1 MQLLRAK
8 TKVSEVLTLLANLL
22 RAYTPS
28 ARAGLNAD
36 HTVGAYLRLSAILRP
51 FSVEDVS
58 KPWSRNMPDQ
68 TRSRN
73 PSPIPVHEPAWEI
86 GTFLRYDQERPDIVS
101 VLCDWVGEV
110 PGKTIDA
117 VMQVLK
123 GDYPENVF
131 LAKLPRAQGWTRK
144 LKLYVP
150 GQESRIVNI
159 IGGGT
164 PRLLLGNEVVY
175 QLPNPATKRKSTV
188 YRHSLVEG
196 RLSAET
202 LAFDEVQGGLSSSL
216 ANHIHER
223 MVQASASLGD
233 SVTVPALVAK
243 GRFIIPRWDGS
254 FLVYS
259 EVLNFRPPYYLRPEN
274 RYRKFDGKRGVE
286 VFRSGVRTLFQ
297 ALRQINMHDDGF
309 FHGDL
314 IHRHLGG
321 SANLGFTPEGV
332 AVIKGW
338 GRRKDEHV
346 TDWPSK
352 DRRTHQLQ
360 EVTGALA
367 GLLQDVLNS
376 GMNRE
381 ERRNLLIDTVLAGL
395 EAYTG
400 RHKMIDRV
408 SLASGLPSDMDRF
421 LQSTQRFLSDDNLS
435 DYPINSILYQESGQ
449 LEDRIKRWLVKCV
462 THHL

>member
-1 MQLLRAK
+1 
-8 TKVSEVLTLLANLL
+8 
-22 RAYTPS
+22 
-28 ARAGLNAD
+28 
-36 HTVGAYLRLSAILRP
+36 
-51 FSVEDVS
+51 
-58 KPWSRNMPDQ
+58 MPDQ

-73 PSPIPVHEPAWEI
+73 AHPVPVHEPAWEI
-86 GTFLRYDQERPDIVS
+86 GSFLRYEQERPDIVS
-101 VLCDWVGEV
+101 VLCDWEGEAAR
-110 PGKTIDA
+110 KTIDA
-117 VMQVLK
+117 VIQVLK
-123 GDYPENVF
+123 GDYPGNVF
-131 LAKLPRAQGWTRK
+131 LAELPRAQGWTRK
-144 LKLYVP
+144 LKLYIP
-150 GQESRIVNI
+150 GQEGRIVNI
-159 IGGGT
+159 IGGGA

-175 QLPNPATKRKSTV
+175 QLPNPDAKRKSTV

-196 RLSAET
+196 RLSAEI
-202 LAFDEVQGGLSSSL
+202 LALDEVQGGLPLSL

-223 MVQASASLGD
+223 MAQALVLTGD
-233 SVTVPALVAK
+233 SVAVPTLVAK
-243 GRFIIPRWDGS
+243 GRFTIPRWDGS

-259 EVLNFRPPYYLRPEN
+259 EVLSYRPPYYLRPEN

-314 IHRHLGG
+314 THRHLGG
-321 SANLGFTPEGV
+321 SANLGFTPEGL

-338 GRRKDEHV
+338 GRRMDEQV
-346 TDWPSK
+346 TDWPSN
-352 DRRTHQLQ
+352 DRRTHQLR

-367 GLLQDVLNS
+367 GLLQDVSTS
-376 GMNRE
+376 GMSRE
-381 ERRNLLIDTVLAGL
+381 EQRSLLIDIVSAGL

-421 LQSTQRFLSDDNLS
+421 MQSTQRFLSDDNLS

-449 LEDRIKRWLVKCV
+449 LEEGIKRWLVKCV

>member
-1 MQLLRAK
+1 
-8 TKVSEVLTLLANLL
+8 
-22 RAYTPS
+22 
-28 ARAGLNAD
+28 
-36 HTVGAYLRLSAILRP
+36 
-51 FSVEDVS
+51 
-58 KPWSRNMPDQ
+58 MPNQ
-68 TRSRN
+68 TRSRDAH
-73 PSPIPVHEPAWEI
+73 PVPVHDPAWEI
-86 GTFLRYDQERPDIVS
+86 GSFLRYEQERPDIVS
-101 VLCDWVGEV
+101 VLHDWEGEIAR
-110 PGKTIDA
+110 KTIDA
-117 VMQVLK
+117 VTQVLK
-123 GDYPENVF
+123 GDYPRNVF
-131 LAKLPRAQGWTRK
+131 LAELPGAGTWTRK
-144 LKLYVP
+144 LKLFIP
-150 GQESRIVNI
+150 GQEGRIVNI

-164 PRLLLGNEVVY
+164 PRLLLGNEVAY
-175 QLPNPATKRKSTV
+175 QLPNPNAKRKSTV
-188 YRHSLVEG
+188 YRYSLVEG

-202 LAFDEVQGGLSSSL
+202 LTLDEVQGGLSLSL

-223 MVQASASLGD
+223 MAQALILTGNH
-233 SVTVPALVAK
+233 VTVPTLITM
-243 GRFIIPRWDGS
+243 GRFTIPRWDGS

-259 EVLNFRPPYYLRPEN
+259 EVLNYRPSYYLRPEN
-274 RYRKFDGKRGVE
+274 RYRKFDSKRGVE
-286 VFRSGVRTLFQ
+286 VFRSGVSSLFQ

-338 GRRKDEHV
+338 GRRMDEQV

-352 DRRTHQLQ
+352 DRRTHQMR

-367 GLLQDVLNS
+367 GLLQDVS
-376 GMNRE
+376 TSETNRE
-381 ERRNLLIDTVLAGL
+381 ERQSLLIDTVSAGL

-408 SLASGLPSDMDRF
+408 SLASGLPTDIDRF
-421 LQSTQRFLSDDNLS
+421 MESTQRFLSNDNLS

-449 LEDRIKRWLVKCV
+449 LDDRIKHWLVKCV

>member
-1 MQLLRAK
+1 
-8 TKVSEVLTLLANLL
+8 
-22 RAYTPS
+22 
-28 ARAGLNAD
+28 
-36 HTVGAYLRLSAILRP
+36 
-51 FSVEDVS
+51 
-58 KPWSRNMPDQ
+58 MPDQ

-73 PSPIPVHEPAWEI
+73 AHPVPVHEPAWEI
-86 GTFLRYDQERPDIVS
+86 GSFLRYEQERPDIVS
-101 VLCDWVGEV
+101 VLCDWEGEAAR
-110 PGKTIDA
+110 KTIDA
-117 VMQVLK
+117 VIQVLK
-123 GDYPENVF
+123 GDYPGNVF
-131 LAKLPRAQGWTRK
+131 LAELPRAQGWTRK
-144 LKLYVP
+144 LKLYIP
-150 GQESRIVNI
+150 GQEGRIVNI
-159 IGGGT
+159 IGGGA

-175 QLPNPATKRKSTV
+175 QLPNPDAKRKSTV

-202 LAFDEVQGGLSSSL
+202 LALDEVQGGLPLSL

-223 MVQASASLGD
+223 MAQALVLTGD
-233 SVTVPALVAK
+233 SVAVPTLVAK
-243 GRFIIPRWDGS
+243 GRFTIPRWDGS

-259 EVLNFRPPYYLRPEN
+259 EVLSYRPPYYLRPEN

-321 SANLGFTPEGV
+321 SANLGFTPEGL

-338 GRRKDEHV
+338 GRRMDEQV
-346 TDWPSK
+346 TDWPSN
-352 DRRTHQLQ
+352 DRRTHQLR

-367 GLLQDVLNS
+367 GLLQDVSTS
-376 GMNRE
+376 GMSRE
-381 ERRNLLIDTVLAGL
+381 EQRSLLIDIVSAGL

-400 RHKMIDRV
+400 RHKMTDRV

-421 LQSTQRFLSDDNLS
+421 MQSTQRFLSDDNLS

-449 LEDRIKRWLVKCV
+449 LEEGIKRWLVKCV
-462 THHL
+462 THQL

>member
-1 MQLLRAK
+1 
-8 TKVSEVLTLLANLL
+8 
-22 RAYTPS
+22 
-28 ARAGLNAD
+28 
-36 HTVGAYLRLSAILRP
+36 
-51 FSVEDVS
+51 
-58 KPWSRNMPDQ
+58 MPDQ

-73 PSPIPVHEPAWEI
+73 AHPVPVHEPAWEI
-86 GTFLRYDQERPDIVS
+86 GSFLRYEQERPDIVS
-101 VLCDWVGEV
+101 VLCDWEGEAAR
-110 PGKTIDA
+110 KTIDA
-117 VMQVLK
+117 VIQVLK
-123 GDYPENVF
+123 GDYPGNVF
-131 LAKLPRAQGWTRK
+131 LAELPRAQGWTRK
-144 LKLYVP
+144 LKLYIP
-150 GQESRIVNI
+150 GQEGRIVNI
-159 IGGGT
+159 IGGGA

-175 QLPNPATKRKSTV
+175 QLPNPDAKRKSTV

-202 LAFDEVQGGLSSSL
+202 LALDEVQGGLPLSL

-223 MVQASASLGD
+223 MAQALVLTGD
-233 SVTVPALVAK
+233 SVAVPTLVAK
-243 GRFIIPRWDGS
+243 GRFTIPRWDGS

-259 EVLNFRPPYYLRPEN
+259 EVLSYRPPYYLRPEN

-321 SANLGFTPEGV
+321 SANLGFTPEGL

-338 GRRKDEHV
+338 GRRMDEQV
-346 TDWPSK
+346 TDWPSN
-352 DRRTHQLQ
+352 DRRTHQLR

-367 GLLQDVLNS
+367 GLLQDVSTS
-376 GMNRE
+376 GMSRE
-381 ERRNLLIDTVLAGL
+381 EQRSLLIDIVSAGL

-421 LQSTQRFLSDDNLS
+421 MQSTQRFLSDDNLS

-449 LEDRIKRWLVKCV
+449 LEEGIKRWLVKCV
-462 THHL
+462 THQL